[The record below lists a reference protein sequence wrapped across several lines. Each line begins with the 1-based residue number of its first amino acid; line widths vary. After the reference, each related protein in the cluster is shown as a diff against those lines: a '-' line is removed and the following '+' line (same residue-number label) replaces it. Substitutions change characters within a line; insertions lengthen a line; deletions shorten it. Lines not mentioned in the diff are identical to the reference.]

1 MNCHPKDLMK
11 AYLNTDSDLL
21 GETEVVN
28 YYLRLWPPLCRAQ
41 VKYLNSL
48 IMSVQIS

>member
-1 MNCHPKDLMK
+1 MNCPPKDLTK
-11 AYLNTDSDLL
+11 AYLNTDSHLL
-21 GETEVVN
+21 GKTEVVN
-28 YYLRLWPPLCRAQ
+28 YYLRFCPPLCRAQ